1 MNKEE
6 ILKTIQRC
14 ARKLRRN
21 PTLRDLAEAG
31 ISRHVL
37 ADRCGSLG
45 KALTAVGL
53 KAIGAGLTHTDS
65 ILLLD
70 WAEVTRKLGKIPSSG
85 EYLKAGC
92 FSLVPFLTRYRHWK
106 RIPQAFAKFIC
117 ESRREREW
125 QDVLELIGVHEI
137 APGPGKKGKFRRAL
151 RSTVLPGRPIY
162 GDPLTWP
169 ELAYEPVNEAGVVFA
184 FGAVAR
190 RLGFIVLR
198 LQTEFPDCEAMWRV
212 ARGQW
217 QRVRIEFEFESRNF
231 LKHKHDPKGCD
242 VIVCWVHNWAECP
255 PNIVVVE
262 LSKVMRDM
270 Q

>member
-6 ILKTIQRC
+6 IMKTIQRC
-14 ARKLRRN
+14 AKKLRRN
-21 PTLRDLAEAG
+21 PTLRDLAAAG

-45 KALTAVGL
+45 KALAAVGL
-53 KAIGAGLTHTDS
+53 KAIGAGLRHTDS
-65 ILLLD
+65 TLLLD
-70 WAEVTRKLGKIPSSG
+70 WAEVTRKLGRIPSSG
-85 EYLKAGC
+85 EYHKAGC

-106 RIPQAFAKFIC
+106 HIPQAFAKFIC
-117 ESRREREW
+117 ESRTEQEW
-125 QDVLELIGVHEI
+125 QDVLEIIGANEA
-137 APGPGKKGKFRRAL
+137 APEPDKKGKFRRAL

-184 FGAVAR
+184 FGVVAR

-212 ARGQW
+212 APGQW

-231 LKHKHDPKGCD
+231 RAHKHNPDGCD
-242 VIVCWVHNWAECP
+242 VIICWVHNWPECP
-255 PNIVVVE
+255 ANIEVIE